1 MDLYSDKIYL
11 IWAYNNAY
19 ADNLYKDFLNAF
31 GLHDSSPDTEIAKCE
46 IKIFLCYRILNA
58 INKNNQNDEVLF
70 EIKGGFIRSL
80 AHNYKDF
87 FDNENLEN
95 IIEQKILAY
104 DVMANYSGAKIE
116 EGFLENLT
124 KSCGKYLSLD
134 YPLLSNK
141 QFIDKAHQSSFI
153 ESTDSVIA
161 FINSMVR
168 TLSSGTSNFLTLS
181 KEEIQRRISG
191 GLKKEA
197 ESPTTPSGCYI
208 ATMVYGSYEA
218 EEVLILRNFRD
229 TVLEKTILGRLFIRS
244 YYYLSPKLVLLL
256 EDKTKINLILRKILD
271 KLVSLVNNKRS

>member
-1 MDLYSDKIYL
+1 MDISTDKIYL
-11 IWAYNNAY
+11 IWSYNNAY
-19 ADNLYKDFLNAF
+19 ADNLYKDLLKSF
-31 GLHDSSPDTEIAKCE
+31 GLNDLSPDTEIAKCE
-46 IKIFLCYRILNA
+46 IKIFLCFRILNA
-58 INKNNQNDEVLF
+58 INKNNQDDELLF
-70 EIKGGFIRSL
+70 EIKNEFIRSL
-80 AHNYKDF
+80 VHNYKDF

-104 DVMANYSGAKIE
+104 DVMANYIGAKCE

-124 KSCGKYLSLD
+124 KSCGKYLALD

-153 ESTDSVIA
+153 ESADSVIA

-181 KEEIQRRISG
+181 KEEIQKRISG

-197 ESPTTPSGCYI
+197 ENPTTPSGCYI

-229 TVLEKTILGRLFIRS
+229 TVLEKTILGRLFIRI
-244 YYYLSPKLVLLL
+244 YYSLSPKLVLIL
-256 EDKTKINLILRKILD
+256 EDKTRINLALRKMLD
-271 KLVSLVNNKRS
+271 KLVSLVSNS